1 MNDNVVRLE
10 TKCPECDGKGNVEY
24 FDSGYC
30 ANMVTMC
37 KRCIG
42 AQSAIWVGVSREW
55 PSTSS
60 AHRCERTATGRGSV
74 PYE

>member
-37 KRCIG
+37 KRCNG
-42 AQSAIWVGVSREW
+42 TGKRQ
-55 PSTSS
+55 PK
-60 AHRCERTATGRGSV
+60 HRGPVRNLGGR
-74 PYE
+74 